1 MIPANEL
8 TASQA
13 REALDQGRISAK
25 ELLAACLARISERE
39 NIVGAWCHLADDLA
53 LALARSL
60 DERGGDDGAPSGLP
74 LSGLPVGVKDIIDT
88 ADMPTTYGSAAYTDH
103 RPESDAACV
112 ALVRAA
118 GGIVLG
124 KTVST
129 EFAYFQ
135 PGKTANPHNPAHTP
149 GGSSSGSA
157 AAVADCMVP
166 FAFGTQTG
174 GSVIR
179 PAAFCGV
186 VGYKASYG
194 ALPLYGV
201 KALSHDLDTLG
212 FFCREVADIHLM
224 RAALVGAPIDAA
236 APDRA
241 PKIGLCRTHEWAQ
254 ADHDSQTA
262 VLTAAKSLEAAGA
275 EVVDIDLAPP
285 FAELVEKQKLVMAQ
299 NAARD
304 LAFEYNQRRDRLSSH
319 IIGLIEQGRAVD
331 FAAYQD
337 ALSAAVAGRRLM
349 EGVFAEVDVLLCPS
363 APGEAPKGLQATGD
377 PVFNR
382 IWTFLGN
389 PCVNL
394 PGHKGGNGLPVGVQ
408 AVGAL
413 GRDEHLLAHCRWME
427 GRIL

>member
-1 MIPANEL
+1 MTSANEL

-13 REALDQGRISAK
+13 RDALDQGQISAE

-39 NIVGAWCHLADDLA
+39 TIVGAWCHLADDPA
-53 LALARSL
+53 LALAKSQ
-60 DERGGDDGAPSGLP
+60 DGRGGRDGPPSALP
-74 LSGLPVGVKDIIDT
+74 LAGLPVGVKDIIDT
-88 ADMPTTYGSAAYTDH
+88 ADMPTTYGSAAYTGH
-103 RPESDAACV
+103 RPECDAACV

-135 PGKTANPHNPAHTP
+135 PGKTANPHNPAHSP

-157 AAVADCMVP
+157 AAVADHMVP

-179 PAAFCGV
+179 PAAYCGV

-224 RAALVGAPIDAA
+224 RAALVGATRAA
-236 APDRA
+236 AAGGRA

-254 ADHDSQTA
+254 ADRDSQTA
-262 VLTAAKSLEAAGA
+262 VLAAAKSLEAAGA
-275 EVVDIDLAPP
+275 EVVEIDLAPP
-285 FAELVEKQKLVMAQ
+285 FADLVERQKLVMAQ

-319 IIGLIEQGRAVD
+319 IIGLIEQGREVD
-331 FAAYQD
+331 FTAYQD
-337 ALSAAVAGRRLM
+337 ALTAAGEGRELLD
-349 EGVFAEVDVLLCPS
+349 GVFGEVDVLLCPS
-363 APGEAPKGLQATGD
+363 APGEAPKGLTATGD

-382 IWTFLGN
+382 MWTLLGN

-413 GRDEHLLAHCRWME
+413 GQDEALLAHCRWME
-427 GRIL
+427 RRIV

>member
-1 MIPANEL
+1 MTLANEL

-13 REALDQGRISAK
+13 REALDQGRLSA
-25 ELLAACLARISERE
+25 EDLLTACLARISDRE
-39 NIVGAWCHLADDLA
+39 TIVGAWCHLADDLA
-53 LALARSL
+53 LAAAKSL
-60 DERGGDDGAPSGLP
+60 DGRGGSGGNHSGWP
-74 LSGLPVGVKDIIDT
+74 LAGLPVGVKDIIDT
-88 ADMPTTYGSAAYTDH
+88 ADMPTAYGSAAYAGH
-103 RPESDAACV
+103 RPKSDAACV

-135 PGKTANPHNPAHTP
+135 PGKTANPHNPEHSP

-157 AAVADCMVP
+157 AVVADCMVP

-224 RAALVGAPIDAA
+224 RAALVGAPADAG
-236 APDRA
+236 PNRA
-241 PKIGLCRTHEWAQ
+241 PKIGLCRTHEWDQ
-254 ADHDSQTA
+254 ADKDCQAA
-262 VLTAAKSLEAAGA
+262 VLGAGKSLEAAGA

-285 FAELVEKQKLVMAQ
+285 FADLVEEQKLVMAQ

-304 LAFEYNQRRDRLSSH
+304 LAFEYNERRDRLSSH
-319 IIGLIEQGRAVD
+319 IIALIEQGREVD
-331 FAAYQD
+331 FAAYQE
-337 ALSAAVAGRRLM
+337 ALAAAVAGRRLLDD
-349 EGVFAEVDVLLCPS
+349 VFNEVDVLLCPS

-382 IWTFLGN
+382 MWTLLGN

-413 GRDEHLLAHCRWME
+413 GQDEDLLAHCHWME
-427 GRIL
+427 KRIV